1 MDGKCLDEN
10 NQTMVE
16 AIRQYKDGQ
25 YVGAYETARNL
36 IENGEVPDFYKESCA
51 WIIYRYTR
59 QMAGKVSQKNME
71 ACSNFSFILFR
82 KSLTLRGLFFSAS
95 DRIFKDKPRIQ
106 FP

>member
-71 ACSNFSFILFR
+71 ACSNFFIHSFPKEPNLARSVFLAQAIEY
-82 KSLTLRGLFFSAS
+82 
-95 DRIFKDKPRIQ
+95 
-106 FP
+106 